1 MRVEK
6 GKVRAPEIGRL
17 WLNSPPLSFRQLR
30 GRVVLV
36 DFWDYTCVNCI
47 RTLPYVQAWHERYVG
62 KGLTVIGVH
71 TPEFTFAQYESNVE
85 RGVREFGLTYPI
97 VVDNDRE
104 IWKAFANRYWPTK
117 YLLDKDGY
125 LRYAHFGEG
134 AYRETEEVIRELLL
148 EANSTL
154 AFPPLMEPVRAE
166 DREGAVCYRPSPEL
180 YLGHARGR
188 IGNEG
193 GFKED
198 SIAEYSLPED
208 VAGKL
213 FLSRRPLGRN
223 GGIRRSC
230 RGWRAQHQAALRS
243 RRSESRDGRAPWRRL
258 RGGHPAGRQAPRP
271 LAQNFRHAF
280 PHRQRRRRK
289 LHRGAAGP
297 HVCSG
302 QRPQLRTA
310 RSGTALSRGT
320 WPPSRSPS
328 PVASIRTASRPRQ
341 SSPPDD
347 ETRSRGPD
355 RPRRQNSRLPEDA
368 SSNHAVE
375 MGIPR
380 RQDRRRRTAPRGPGT
395 RVGRRTRN
403 PCDHR

>member
-6 GKVRAPEIGRL
+6 GKVRAPEIGRV

-134 AYRETEEVIRELLL
+134 AYMECEEVIRELLL
-148 EANSTL
+148 EINPAL
-154 AFPPLMEPVRAE
+154 AFPPLMEPIRGE
-166 DREGAVCYRPSPEL
+166 DRDGAICFPPSAEL

-198 SIAEYSLPED
+198 SIADYALPAELQENCFYVSGRWASTAEYME
-208 VAGKL
+208 
-213 FLSRRPLGRN
+213 
-223 GGIRRSC
+223 
-230 RGWRAQHQAALRS
+230 
-243 RRSESRDGRAPWRRL
+243 
-258 RGGHPAGRQAPRP
+258 
-271 LAQNFRHAF
+271 
-280 PHRQRRRRK
+280 
-289 LHRGAAGP
+289 AAGEGE
-297 HVCSG
+297 HRIVVKYEATG
-302 QRPQLRTA
+302 VNLVMA
-310 RSGTALSRGT
+310 
-320 WPPSRSPS
+320 
-328 PVASIRTASRPRQ
+328 
-341 SSPPDD
+341 
-347 ETRSRGPD
+347 
-355 RPRRQNSRLPEDA
+355 
-368 SSNHAVE
+368 
-375 MGIPR
+375 
-380 RQDRRRRTAPRGPGT
+380 APRGNAGDVVLLQDGKPLTPSQKTMDT
-395 RVGRRTRN
+395 RFSIANGREQSYIRVQPARMYALVNNSGFEKHTLELLCPAGVAGFAFTFTSCVDPSQTSAAATVDSR
-403 PCDHR
+403 